1 MHQIALRCQDLTIG
15 ELSPAPHGEIL
26 LDSASCEGP
35 TFAKCLCAIWTH
47 GVQGLQTIGNQAGDE
62 FMTSTQIEVK
72 DYRYFAGNQW
82 RKAADDQFFEVHEP
96 YSGQLFARV
105 AAGSRADA
113 KAAVD
118 AAATAFPAWADSTP
132 ATRANLFLKASEIVR
147 RRRTE
152 IAEILARETG
162 STISFSTFQMD
173 LVAATLQQVA
183 GWVYL
188 PHGEVLATNQPGTHS
203 IGVRRP
209 LGVCASFTPWNGANI
224 LSWRAVISPV
234 AAGNTVVV
242 KPSEFAPVSAG
253 IMLAEVAEEAGFPAG
268 VINVVT
274 HAPGAAAA
282 IADEFFDRPEVRV
295 INLIGGVKT
304 ARMLSERAGRTLKRT
319 VLELGGFN
327 PMIILDDVDMDYA
340 VRTATFGSFFHQ
352 GQICLN
358 TRRIII
364 QRKIADEFLEKFAA
378 RTKTLPSGDP
388 QDPKTIIGPL
398 ITPAAVKLVD
408 DRVKEAV
415 AKGAMLHTGGA
426 FEGQIYQP
434 TILSNVALDT
444 AIANEETFGPVV
456 VVEAV
461 DTPEEAVAAANRT
474 LYGLTSSILAGNT
487 YKAFEL
493 APKVLAGIVNV
504 NSPTVND
511 EIHAPM
517 GGVRDSGWG
526 RTGPRS
532 LDDFSDLI
540 WINSH
545 SGQRLYPF

>member
-1 MHQIALRCQDLTIG
+1 M
-15 ELSPAPHGEIL
+15 
-26 LDSASCEGP
+26 
-35 TFAKCLCAIWTH
+35 
-47 GVQGLQTIGNQAGDE
+47 QT
-62 FMTSTQIEVK
+62 TQMDVK
-72 DYRYFAGNQW
+72 EYGYFAGNEW
-82 RKAADDQFFEVHEP
+82 RQAASKWVFEVHEP
-96 YSGQLFARV
+96 YSGKLFARV
-105 AAGSRADA
+105 AAGTREDGR
-113 KAAVD
+113 AAVD
-118 AAATAFPAWADSTP
+118 AAAKAYPAWAETTP
-132 ATRANLFLKASEIVR
+132 AEKARLFLKAAEIVKR
-147 RRRTE
+147 RRSE
-152 IAEILARETG
+152 IAEVLARETG
-162 STISFSTFQMD
+162 STISFATFQQD

-188 PHGEVLATNQPGTHS
+188 PKGEVLETNARGSHS
-203 IGVRRP
+203 IGIRRP
-209 LGVCASFTPWNGANI
+209 LGVVASFTPWNGANV

-274 HAPGAAAA
+274 HAPGAAGA

-304 ARMLSERAGRTLKRT
+304 ARMLAERAGKLLKRT
-319 VLELGGFN
+319 VMELGGFN

-364 QRKIADEFLEKFAA
+364 QRKIYDTFLSKFAT
-378 RTKTLPSGDP
+378 RTNTLPAGDP
-388 QDPKTIIGPL
+388 LDPRTVIGPI
-398 ITPAAVKLVD
+398 ITQDAVRMID
-408 DRVKEAV
+408 DRVKQAL
-415 AKGAMLHTGGA
+415 AKGAKAHTGA
-426 FEGQIYQP
+426 RHDGQIYLP
-434 TILSNVALDT
+434 TILTDVPLDA

-461 DTPEEAVAAANRT
+461 DTPEEAIAAANRT

-487 YKAFEL
+487 YRAFEM
-493 APKVLAGIVNV
+493 APKVLAGIVNI

-532 LDDFSDLI
+532 LDDFSDVI

-545 SGQRLYPF
+545 SGQRQYPF

>member
-1 MHQIALRCQDLTIG
+1 MQSTIM
-15 ELSPAPHGEIL
+15 P
-26 LDSASCEGP
+26 
-35 TFAKCLCAIWTH
+35 
-47 GVQGLQTIGNQAGDE
+47 
-62 FMTSTQIEVK
+62 STQMAVK
-72 DYRYFAGNQW
+72 EYGYFAGNQW
-82 RKAADDQFFEVHEP
+82 RNAVDNRVFEVHEP
-96 YSGQLFARV
+96 YSGKLFARV
-105 AAGSRADA
+105 AAGTRADGRV
-113 KAAVD
+113 AVD
-118 AAATAFPAWADSTP
+118 AAAQAFAGWADTTP
-132 ATRANLFLKASEIVR
+132 AEKARLFLKAAEIVKR
-147 RRRTE
+147 RRSE
-152 IAEILARETG
+152 IAEVLARETG
-162 STISFSTFQMD
+162 STISFATFQQD

-183 GWVYL
+183 GWVFL
-188 PHGEVLATNQPGTHS
+188 PKGEVLETNVPGTHS

-209 LGVCASFTPWNGANI
+209 LGVVASFTPWNGANV

-242 KPSEFAPVSAG
+242 KPSEFAPISAG
-253 IMLAEVAEEAGFPAG
+253 VMVAEVAEEAGFPPG

-274 HAPGAAAA
+274 HAPGAAGA
-282 IADEFFDRPEVRV
+282 IADEFFERPEVRV

-304 ARMLSERAGRTLKRT
+304 ARMLAERAGRLLKRT

-364 QRKIADEFLEKFAA
+364 QRKIYDEFLGKFVA
-378 RTKTLPSGDP
+378 RTKTLPAGDP
-388 QDPKTIIGPL
+388 LNPKTVIGPIITRDAVQL
-398 ITPAAVKLVD
+398 ID
-408 DRVKEAV
+408 GRVQEAV
-415 AKGAMLHTGGA
+415 ARGAKAHTGA
-426 FEGQIYQP
+426 KYDGQIYYP
-434 TILSNVALDT
+434 TILTDVPLDA

-456 VVEAV
+456 VVEVV
-461 DTPEEAVAAANRT
+461 DTPEEAIVAANRT
-474 LYGLTSSILAGNT
+474 LYGLKSSILAGNT
-487 YKAFEL
+487 YKAFEM

-540 WINSH
+540 WVNSH
-545 SGQRLYPF
+545 SGQRQYPF

>member
-1 MHQIALRCQDLTIG
+1 MSTSEVRTYKYFVDNEWRSAQDN
-15 ELSPAPHGEIL
+15 A
-26 LDSASCEGP
+26 
-35 TFAKCLCAIWTH
+35 
-47 GVQGLQTIGNQAGDE
+47 V
-62 FMTSTQIEVK
+62 
-72 DYRYFAGNQW
+72 
-82 RKAADDQFFEVHEP
+82 FEVHEP
-96 YSGQLFARV
+96 YSGRIFARV

-113 KAAVD
+113 RIAVD
-118 AAATAFPAWADSTP
+118 AAAKAFAKWSETPPAEKA
-132 ATRANLFLKASEIVR
+132 RLFLKAAEIVR
-147 RRRTE
+147 RRRSE
-152 IAEILARETG
+152 IAEGLARETG
-162 STISFSTFQMD
+162 STISFATFQMD

-183 GWVYL
+183 GWVFL
-188 PHGEVLATNQPGTHS
+188 PKGEVLETNLPGTHS
-203 IGVRRP
+203 IGLRRP
-209 LGVCASFTPWNGANI
+209 LGVVASFTPWNGANV

-253 IMLAEVAEEAGFPAG
+253 IMVAEVAEEAGFPAG
-268 VINVVT
+268 VINVLT
-274 HAPGAAAA
+274 HAPGAAGA
-282 IADEFFDRPEVRV
+282 IADEFFERPEVRV

-304 ARMLSERAGRTLKRT
+304 ARMLAERAGRTLKRT

-364 QRKIADEFLEKFAA
+364 QRKIYDEFLKKFAA
-378 RTKTLPSGDP
+378 RTNTLPAGDP
-388 QDPKTIIGPL
+388 LDPKTIIGPV
-398 ITPAAVKLVD
+398 ITSAAVKLID
-408 DRVKEAV
+408 ERVKEALARG
-415 AKGAMLHTGGA
+415 AKVHAGAKYD
-426 FEGQIYQP
+426 GQIYYP
-434 TILSNVALDT
+434 TILTDVPLDA

-461 DTPEEAVAAANRT
+461 GTPEEAVDAANRT
-474 LYGLTSSILAGNT
+474 MYGLTSSILAGNT
-487 YKAFEL
+487 YKAFEM

-532 LDDFSDLI
+532 LDDFSDVI

-545 SGQRLYPF
+545 TGQRQYPF

>member
-1 MHQIALRCQDLTIG
+1 MKSAALKIK
-15 ELSPAPHGEIL
+15 PAANDMKIKEYG
-26 LDSASCEGP
+26 
-35 TFAKCLCAIWTH
+35 
-47 GVQGLQTIGNQAGDE
+47 
-62 FMTSTQIEVK
+62 
-72 DYRYFAGNQW
+72 YFADNQW
-82 RKAADDQFFEVHEP
+82 REAADHNFFDVHEP
-96 YSGQLFARV
+96 YSGKLFARV
-105 AAGSRADA
+105 AAGTRVDA
-113 KAAVD
+113 RAAVD
-118 AAATAFPAWADSTP
+118 AAAKAFPAWAETTP
-132 ATRANLFLKASEIVR
+132 AEKARLFLKAAEIVK

-152 IAEILARETG
+152 IAEVLARETG
-162 STISFSTFQMD
+162 STISFATFQQD
-173 LVAATLQQVA
+173 LVAATLEQVA
-183 GWVYL
+183 GWVYQ
-188 PHGEVLATNQPGTHS
+188 PKGEVLETNVPGSHS

-209 LGVCASFTPWNGANI
+209 LGVVASFTPWNGANV

-274 HAPGAAAA
+274 HAPGAAGA

-304 ARMLSERAGRTLKRT
+304 ARMLAERAGRLLKRT
-319 VLELGGFN
+319 VMELGGFN

-364 QRKIADEFLEKFAA
+364 QSKIYEEFLSKFVA
-378 RTKTLPSGDP
+378 RTNTLPAGDP
-388 QDPKTIIGPL
+388 LNPKTIIGPL
-398 ITPAAVKLVD
+398 VTRDAVKLVD
-408 DRVKEAV
+408 DRVTEAV
-415 AKGAMLHTGGA
+415 TRGARVHTGA
-426 FEGQIYQP
+426 KHDGQIYYP
-434 TILSNVALDT
+434 TILTDVPLDA

-461 DTPEEAVAAANRT
+461 DTPEEAIAAANRT
-474 LYGLTSSILAGNT
+474 MYGLTSSILSGNT
-487 YKAFEL
+487 YKAFEM

-532 LDDFSDLI
+532 LDDFSDVI

-545 SGQRLYPF
+545 SGQRQYPF